1 MPRRKR
7 LRRNPMYVRA
17 HDTETLDGQGR
28 VVMVYTQEEVDD
40 FRDEEL
46 IDYITSIIDE
56 KLTAA
61 RQTAAAQSRPK
72 RERASATRPRA
83 ASATRPRTST
93 RTKPRTPTRPTRDR
107 RSREAAPKT
116 DKMVTFRSAQIIGDA
131 LGNMQDWAGD
141 FLRLARE
148 ARLSEG
154 RGTTVQRDEVLG
166 LMGLRQSDAKE
177 IINELRGVYEPSRRQ
192 AIVLR
197 NFEQLSDIGR
207 LRLRSEDPMPGT
219 TFASDDIEPE
229 ELII

>member
-17 HDTETLDGQGR
+17 HDTEALDGRGR
-28 VVMVYTQEEVDD
+28 AVKVYTQEEVDD

-46 IDYITSIIDE
+46 IAYIASIIDE

-61 RQTAAAQSRPK
+61 RQTAATQPRPK

-83 ASATRPRTST
+83 ASATKPRTST
-93 RTKPRTPTRPTRDR
+93 RSTRGRG
-107 RSREAAPKT
+107 SREAAPKT

-131 LGNMQDWAGD
+131 LGPMDEWAGD
-141 FLRLARE
+141 FLRLA
-148 ARLSEG
+148 SESRQG
-154 RGTTVQRDEVLG
+154 EGKGTTVQRDEVLG